1 MTSRL
6 LRIVGLAI
14 VAAAVLVAVLP
25 FRTTL
30 PRHGTFVVSYPPIR
44 SSCGPPITNAWHAER
59 TRYLALSAT
68 NPEAPPGVGCVTP
81 ARNRLAVSAVGFVL
95 AVLLGIVARFIDRPP
110 RSDRRRRAGPAD

>member
-14 VAAAVLVAVLP
+14 VVAAVLVAVLP

-30 PRHGTFVVSYPPIR
+30 PRHGTLVVSSPPIR

-68 NPEAPPGVGCVTP
+68 NPEAPRGVGCVKP
-81 ARNRLAVSAVGFVL
+81 ARNHLAVSAGALIL
-95 AVLLGIVARFIDRPP
+95 ALLLAIVARSIDRPP
-110 RSDRRRRAGPAD
+110 GSGRADPAD